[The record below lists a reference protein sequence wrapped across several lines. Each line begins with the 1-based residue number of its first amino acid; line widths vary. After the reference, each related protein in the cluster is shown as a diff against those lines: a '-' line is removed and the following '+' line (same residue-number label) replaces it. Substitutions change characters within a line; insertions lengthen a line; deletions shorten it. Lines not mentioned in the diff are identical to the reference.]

1 MVVRIADNITSPLGM
16 TTEANRQ
23 ALLRGESCLRC
34 YDDGSLVP
42 EAFAA
47 SMFTPEQWNDI
58 LFEGRT
64 RFESLVLYSVREALS
79 HADVDVASDR
89 TCLVLSTT
97 KGNIELI
104 DNAPEQTS
112 PAVAAKHIA
121 ESLGM
126 TVMPIVSC
134 NACISGVSAII
145 TAQRLLDCGVYDTAI
160 VCGADVLGTFT
171 VSGFLSLKAVSPE
184 PCRPFD
190 MERIGLNLGEAAATV
205 ILGKGEGDW
214 MIANGAI
221 CNDAFHIT
229 NPSPKGVG
237 SEKAIRQALGSFS
250 QSELAMVN
258 AHGTATMYNDQM
270 ESKAIEAAGLSDVP
284 MNALKGYYGHTMGAA
299 GILETVVTMSLLD
312 HGIVL
317 GTRGFE
323 ERGVSGKINISGE
336 TRTTDKHSFLKMI
349 SGFGGCNAAL
359 LVIKPN
365 VPLLPS
371 QGIGTVEHLGAVD
384 SHSVYVTPTTVIV
397 DGKEI
402 PARETGSEMLTHIYK
417 NYVGGYPKFY
427 KMDMLSRLGFVAT
440 ELLLNAEG
448 KERFVECD
456 DRAVILFNSSSS
468 ICADREYEESI
479 ADRDNWYPSPSVF
492 VYTLPNIVTGE
503 IAMHNKYHGETS
515 FYLMHKRDDSLM
527 QSIIDAHFACTKT
540 RSVIA
545 GWIDCRDNND
555 FEAEL
560 SLIERT

>member
-23 ALLRGESCLRC
+23 VLLRGESCLRC
-34 YDDGSLVP
+34 YDDGAIVP

-58 LFEGRT
+58 LLEGRT
-64 RFESLVLYSVREALS
+64 RFESLVLHSVKEALT
-79 HADVDVASDR
+79 HTDVDVSSAR

-97 KGNIELI
+97 KGNIEQLE
-104 DNAPEQTS
+104 DCPEQTS
-112 PAVAAKHIA
+112 PAVAAENIVN
-121 ESLGM
+121 SLGM
-126 TVMPIVSC
+126 TTIPIVSC

-160 VCGADVLGTFT
+160 VCGADVLGKFT
-171 VSGFLSLKAVSPE
+171 VSGFLSLKAVSQE

-190 MERIGLNLGEAAATV
+190 MERIGLNLGEAAATI

-237 SEKAIRQALGSFS
+237 SEKAIRQALGSFP

-312 HGIVL
+312 HGIVP

-323 ERGVSGKINISGE
+323 ERGVSGKVNISNE
-336 TRTTDKHSFLKMI
+336 TRTTDKRAFVKMI
-349 SGFGGCNAAL
+349 SGFGGCNGAL
-359 LVIKPN
+359 LCTKN
-365 VPLLPS
+365 SVPFIILPQKEAKRVCRAS
-371 QGIGTVEHLGAVD
+371 HTV
-384 SHSVYVTPTTVIV
+384 YITPTKVVV
-397 DGKEI
+397 DGKELNV
-402 PARETGSEMLTHIYK
+402 EGTGSEMLTYIYK
-417 NYVGGYPKFY
+417 NNVGGYPKYY
-427 KMDMLSRLGFVAT
+427 KMDMLSRLGFIAT

-456 DRAVILFNSSSS
+456 DRAVILFNRSSS
-468 ICADREYEESI
+468 ISADKEYEKSI
-479 ADRDNWYPSPSVF
+479 ADKDNWYPSPSVF

-503 IAMHNKYHGETS
+503 IAMRNKYHGETS

-555 FEAEL
+555 FEAKL